1 MELIIGTFIFCVVLF
16 LYLHIQFHLKTSD
29 DLEIYE
35 IDQASKDKLEEI
47 CDLRQPVMFDLDNP
61 KLIETTNKSYILK
74 NYPVF
79 EIKIRSPSDPDHV
92 PLSLELANALFQE
105 DQTAS
110 YFSENNED
118 FLLETGINKHMQY
131 NDEFLRPPMVSNCY
145 YDIMMGTENATT
157 PFRYELNYRTFLAV
171 TQGTIRIKLSP
182 PKSIRYLYPINDY
195 DTFEFRSQ
203 INPWSV
209 EPKFR
214 ADFDKI
220 KCLEL
225 VLVPGKC
232 LSIPAYW
239 WHSIQFG
246 QDSSVT
252 VLSYRT
258 YMNNVAILPSTLMY
272 WLQNQNIKRE
282 VVKKIN
288 IEAKAVTNTRETNT
302 RETRTETTT
311 PIPPP
316 VEEEVKI
323 DE

>member
-1 MELIIGTFIFCVVLF
+1 
-16 LYLHIQFHLKTSD
+16 
-29 DLEIYE
+29 
-35 IDQASKDKLEEI
+35 
-47 CDLRQPVMFDLDNP
+47 
-61 KLIETTNKSYILK
+61 
-74 NYPVF
+74 
-79 EIKIRSPSDPDHV
+79 
-92 PLSLELANALFQE
+92 
-105 DQTAS
+105 
-110 YFSENNED
+110 
-118 FLLETGINKHMQY
+118 
-131 NDEFLRPPMVSNCY
+131 
-145 YDIMMGTENATT
+145 MGTENATT

-258 YMNNVAILPSTLMY
+258 YMNNIAILPSTLMY

-288 IEAKAVTNTRETNT
+288 IDVKPITNT
-302 RETRTETTT
+302 RETRAETTT

-316 VEEEVKI
+316 QVEEVKM

>member
-92 PLSLELANALFQE
+92 PLSMELANALFQE

-110 YFSENNED
+110 YFSEHNEE

-288 IEAKAVTNTRETNT
+288 IEKDVAKPKPVII
-302 RETRTETTT
+302 TTT
-311 PIPPP
+311 ATIEKETI
-316 VEEEVKI
+316 VDESKI
-323 DE
+323 TE